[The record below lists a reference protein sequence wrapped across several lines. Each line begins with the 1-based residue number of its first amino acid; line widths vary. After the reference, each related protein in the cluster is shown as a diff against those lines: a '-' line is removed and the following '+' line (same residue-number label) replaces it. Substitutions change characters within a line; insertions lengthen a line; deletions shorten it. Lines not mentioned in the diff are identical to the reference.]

1 MLTVLLLIALAAY
14 MLPTIVGAFL
24 GVPRL
29 GVIFLVNLFL
39 GWTIAGWAV
48 ALMWVL
54 QRTGVI
60 DRPVMLRDRDPR
72 YLPPFAL
79 KPRSAWSNRTAY

>member
-1 MLTVLLLIALAAY
+1 MLTVLLLIAFAVY

-29 GVIFLVNLFL
+29 GIIFLVNLFL

-54 QRTGVI
+54 QRTGLI
-60 DRPVMLRDRDPR
+60 DRPVLLRDREPS
-72 YLPPFAL
+72 YLRPYAL
-79 KPRSAWSNRTAY
+79 RSR